1 MADANEVNSGLEK
14 SVKFMST
21 ILDRTGFKQHPT
33 QKYNRKEVQKR
44 LVVEAWMDEQLR
56 YLYNCTS
63 DQDKYPEI
71 DLDDIVKLEPHCRY
85 DYIQKS
91 LLDAKH
97 SIDAFII
104 ELLSRV
110 LDISPLS

>member
-1 MADANEVNSGLEK
+1 MADSNEQTIEPKK
-14 SVKFMST
+14 SVKFMSAVF
-21 ILDRTGFKQHPT
+21 DRTGFKQHPT

-44 LVVEAWMDEQLR
+44 LIVEAWMDEQLR
-56 YLYNCTS
+56 FLYNCTS
-63 DQDKYPEI
+63 DQVKYPEI
-71 DLDDIVKLEPHCRY
+71 DLDDILQLEPHCRY

-91 LLDAKH
+91 LIEAKH
-97 SIDAFII
+97 STNSFII